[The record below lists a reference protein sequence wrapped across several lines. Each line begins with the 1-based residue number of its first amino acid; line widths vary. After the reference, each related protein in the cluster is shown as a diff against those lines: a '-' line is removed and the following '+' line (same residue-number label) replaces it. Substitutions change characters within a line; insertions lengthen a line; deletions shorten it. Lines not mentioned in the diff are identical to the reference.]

1 MNNKKMDNKNL
12 VYAVVGVLT
21 LMVAV
26 VGATFAYFTATR
38 SDNDTIQGDMASISF
53 DMNVTKKTS
62 ADNTVGLIPMSNL
75 MVEKAVSNAS
85 TKGICVD
92 DNGNAVCQIYKIN
105 VTNSSSANMFVDGY
119 VTLTGG
125 SGTSADYTGAT
136 TTMRWAQ
143 AFCTEKAD
151 KTLDTCTTAGAAIS
165 RQTPT
170 MSWNELG
177 KTESAKALASQDP
190 HNKAEI
196 LDTFAKV
203 TGSGII
209 QGNPYNIINTNYI
222 RVSKRTAG
230 ATRYVQNDDVT
241 SALVYNQYLGAN
253 DNDTKNDDGASSG
266 TTYVD
271 AQVYYIVVWLT
282 ETGTNQTS
290 KENGN
295 TTSTDAA
302 AENNDFFEGSV
313 TFVSAQGNEIT
324 SKFNGWTSVKPNY

>member
-1 MNNKKMDNKNL
+1 MNNKKMDSKNL

-38 SDNDTIQGDMASISF
+38 SVNNAITGNMASIRF
-53 DMNVTKKTS
+53 DMDVTKKTS

-151 KTLDTCTTAGAAIS
+151 KTLDTCTTAGAATS
-165 RQTPT
+165 RQTPA
-170 MSWNELG
+170 MSWDELG

-196 LDTFAKV
+196 LDANV
-203 TGSGII
+203 TGSGTI
-209 QGNPYNIINTNYI
+209 QGNAYNIINKNYI

-230 ATRYVQNDDVT
+230 ATRYTQSDDVT

-253 DNDTKNDDGASSG
+253 DGNVANDDGASSG

-282 ETGTNQTS
+282 ETGENQTS

-295 TTSTDAA
+295 KEADAA
-302 AENNDFFEGSV
+302 EKNDGFFEGSV
-313 TFVSAQGNEIT
+313 TFMSAQGNEIT
-324 SKFNGWTSVKPNY
+324 SKFNGWTSVTPTYQ